1 MWLCRSGL
9 IKMKFIF
16 ITLFPEF
23 IADACNFSIIKRG
36 REAGLFTVQSI
47 NPRDFTTDN
56 HRTVDDTPCGG
67 GAGMVLKVEPFF
79 AALAAARALAPDA
92 LVVALT
98 PAGEVLGQP
107 RVEQLAHAQQDIIFL
122 CGHYE
127 GFDQRIL
134 DQADLK
140 ISIGDYV
147 LTGGEMPALVMLD
160 TLIRF
165 IPGVLG
171 KSESAMEESFSN
183 NLLEYPQYTRPIEY
197 QGKTVPDILLSGD
210 HAKIKQWR
218 LKEAIRTTYLLRPDL
233 LAKANLSK
241 GEGKLFL
248 EVVAETKDK
257 TNE

>member
-1 MWLCRSGL
+1 MQMYRQVGIVW
-9 IKMKFIF
+9 
-16 ITLFPEF
+16 
-23 IADACNFSIIKRG
+23 
-36 REAGLFTVQSI
+36 Q
-47 NPRDFTTDN
+47 
-56 HRTVDDTPCGG
+56 
-67 GAGMVLKVEPFF
+67 
-79 AALAAARALAPDA
+79 
-92 LVVALT
+92 
-98 PAGEVLGQP
+98 
-107 RVEQLAHAQQDIIFL
+107 AQQDIIFL

>member
-1 MWLCRSGL
+1 MGNLTVL
-9 IKMKFIF
+9 AMQE
-16 ITLFPEF
+16 PVHV
-23 IADACNFSIIKRG
+23 DARRIGEIVDELGERAAHNII
-36 REAGLFTVQSI
+36 
-47 NPRDFTTDN
+47 
-56 HRTVDDTPCGG
+56 C
-67 GAGMVLKVEPFF
+67 
-79 AALAAARALAPDA
+79 
-92 LVVALT
+92 VAL
-98 PAGEVLGQP
+98 
-107 RVEQLAHAQQDIIFL
+107 EQLAQAQQDIIFL